1 MSNLEEEDV
10 DVSADVMDLM
20 QQAND
25 AIWNWFEVIVLS
37 DVREANV
44 VVVINIQTTEK
55 RD

>member
-25 AIWNWFEVIVLS
+25 AIGIGL
-37 DVREANV
+37 
-44 VVVINIQTTEK
+44 K
-55 RD
+55 